1 MLCIVV
7 YDIPETKI
15 RTKVADTCL
24 DYGLKRIQFSAFM
37 GNLSRNRQEE
47 MLLKMKRRVGKY
59 DANIH
64 LFAINEKDERLHKE
78 VIVNGYR
85 LGAHNA

>member
-15 RTKVADTCL
+15 RVKVADTCL
-24 DYGLKRIQFSAFM
+24 DYGLRRIQFSAFI
-37 GNLSRNRQEE
+37 GDLSRNRQEE
-47 MLLKMKRRVGKY
+47 MLLKMRRRVGKH

-64 LFAINEKDERLHKE
+64 LFAMCEKDERLHKE
-78 VIVNGYR
+78 VMVNGYC
-85 LGAHNA
+85 LGARNT